1 MPERNDNHEKIDER
15 TRKYVKRPR
24 AKKIKLKKRHNQS
37 HYRKIRDILSLDNG
51 N

>member
-1 MPERNDNHEKIDER
+1 MPQRNDNHEKIDER

-24 AKKIKLKKRHNQS
+24 AKKIKLKKKAQS
-37 HYRKIRDILSLDNG
+37 KSLQEIRDILSLDNG